1 MKPVIKAKSSALSS
15 SSYRWDAYKTSQT
28 SNHNLSTRIKI
39 DNKSLKGIGGGEE
52 KSLTRKIEI
61 LSISKMLLSLDLFLI
76 AAIWFVAKKIAFFS
90 STLPP
95 LRPL

>member
-1 MKPVIKAKSSALSS
+1 MKVFLGVLLYVHGLSP
-15 SSYRWDAYKTSQT
+15 KEVF
-28 SNHNLSTRIKI
+28 NNTRIKI

-76 AAIWFVAKKIAFFS
+76 AAIWFVAKKLRSF
-90 STLPP
+90 PVRCP
-95 LRPL
+95 L